1 MRNKEKTYFQILAEL
16 APKEFWNID
25 KKEPYYSDFADI
37 ERVRELGANLY
48 DEIKYFR
55 ADLMNKQP
63 QDRIIIIE
71 YTIRELLFS
80 YETVRLAMKQLPD
93 PERDTGRASMLL
105 LSRAITEII
114 SMTEYDLK
122 LKFTDDF
129 VEYWER
135 RQINRLLGELNYSY
149 KVDKPEDKKQMDLS
163 QLDNIFNPKRMDIN
177 KLNKLKR
184 DLREFTPTYDKMKI
198 TALALTI
205 YENNLLHKVT
215 MDELKNFKNWQRK
228 FCNILG
234 VEESTYK
241 KSNIKD
247 EKKQE
252 IKRFYSYLFE

>member
-1 MRNKEKTYFQILAEL
+1 MRTKEKTYFQILAEL

-63 QDRIIIIE
+63 QDRITIIE

-105 LSRAITEII
+105 LSRAITGII

-122 LKFTDDF
+122 LKFTDDI
-129 VEYWER
+129 VDYWER
-135 RQINRLLGELNYSY
+135 RQINRLLGEL
-149 KVDKPEDKKQMDLS
+149 KELKEDKKQMDLS
-163 QLDNIFNPKRMDIN
+163 QLDNIFNPKRMDDK
-177 KLNKLKR
+177 KLNELKD
-184 DLREFTPTYDKMKI
+184 DLKEFVPNYDKMQI
-198 TALALTI
+198 SALASVI
-205 YENNLLHKVT
+205 YDSDILHKNAKPKYFKHW
-215 MDELKNFKNWQRK
+215 LKQ

-234 VEESTYK
+234 VE
-241 KSNIKD
+241 KSNYKPSSIKIQ
-247 EKKQE
+247 EKEKM
-252 IKRFYSYLFE
+252 KNTYYYLFE